1 MKKLLLVYLLAIS
14 AAAVSAQTSNCS
26 EGIKLLEN
34 ENYKGALE
42 KFMLDAK
49 NDPKNSAIYYYIGE
63 VSYRQDNPAEA
74 EKAYKKGLSIDP
86 QCAECKVGL
95 GKLAMDAG
103 KTAEANEYLESA
115 ARLAKKNAEVF
126 AMIGDAYLKSTHP
139 DADKAIQYLGQA
151 RDMNPKIARYW
162 AHLGDA
168 YRMKG
173 DNGEAMTHFENAV
186 EKDPNNT
193 AAYISMARIWSG
205 AKQYDLAIE
214 KLNEAIKLSPDDAP
228 PYKDLIEMYI
238 QTGQYDKVTPL
249 LTKYTSL
256 TGNDVDAKVRLV
268 KFLTFQAKDYDR
280 AIEEGEKLLLTNPE
294 QYTLHRW
301 LAWSYAEKSMWQQS
315 LDHSKKL
322 FEELS
327 KDDSRKAFASDYE
340 YWAKAALGLG
350 DLDEAAHI
358 YRKYLEIEPAQAY
371 EIYSKFAKLYY
382 DAKNYEQSIAYYK
395 RKAEIKPLQNT
406 DLYYLALSQF
416 ASKHNL
422 EADTVFVKI
431 LELTPDYSTAW
442 LYRARIANMMDTVE
456 TARTYAAKPFYD
468 EYIKYGTIDLEKII
482 NDTAKAKTAASI
494 TANLVAAYNYLTVY
508 AVQHDNDT
516 AAAKM
521 YNQKALELAPD
532 DATALQYKAAF
543 ESQGKGR

>member
-95 GKLAMDAG
+95 GKLALDAG

-173 DNGEAMTHFENAV
+173 DNGEAMTHYESAV

-322 FEELS
+322 FDEIA
-327 KDDSRKAFASDYE
+327 KDNNRKAFASDYE

-358 YRKYLEIEPAQAY
+358 YRKYLEFEPSKAY
-371 EIYSKFAKLYY
+371 DIYTKFAKAYY
-382 DAKNYEQSIAYYK
+382 DAKNYEQAIAYYK
-395 RKAEIKPLQNT
+395 RKEELKPLSVQ
-406 DLYYLALSQF
+406 DLYFVAASQYARKNYPAADSAF
-416 ASKHNL
+416 ARVL
-422 EADTVFVKI
+422 EI
-431 LELTPDYSTAW
+431 TPEYSTAW
-442 LYRARIANMMDTVE
+442 WYRAKGADLMDTTE
-456 TARTYAAKPFYD
+456 QKTFAAKPFYD
-468 EYIKYGTIDLEKII
+468 EYIKFGTIDLEKAKSEAGKEKTVASITSNLVSAYI
-482 NDTAKAKTAASI
+482 WLTVFYVQGNDNAKAKEMNA
-494 TANLVAAYNYLTVY
+494 
-508 AVQHDNDT
+508 
-516 AAAKM
+516 
-521 YNQKALELAPD
+521 KALELDPAN
-532 DATALQYKAAF
+532 ATALEHKGIL